1 MFELSEELTMVR
13 DAAREFAERELKPR
27 ATKHDRQ
34 EHLDAEVLKL
44 IGELGFW
51 GLTVSEEYGG
61 SGLGNLALSIVLE
74 ELNRGCGATG
84 VTVSVHNSLL
94 CSPLMKYG
102 NAEQKKRFLPKL
114 ASGEWIGAYCLT
126 EPGSGS
132 DAAALS
138 TRAVKDG
145 DHYVLDGDR
154 KSVV

>member
-34 EHLDAEVLKL
+34 EHLDPEVLKL

-61 SGLGNLALSIVLE
+61 SGMGNLALSIVLE

-94 CSPLMKYG
+94 CSPLMKFG
-102 NAEQKKRFLPKL
+102 NADQKQRFLP
-114 ASGEWIGAYCLT
+114 
-126 EPGSGS
+126 
-132 DAAALS
+132 
-138 TRAVKDG
+138 
-145 DHYVLDGDR
+145 
-154 KSVV
+154 

>member
-34 EHLDAEVLKL
+34 EHLDPEVLKL

-61 SGLGNLALSIVLE
+61 SGMGNLALSIVLE

-84 VTVSVHNSLL
+84 VGWRVS
-94 CSPLMKYG
+94 
-102 NAEQKKRFLPKL
+102 A
-114 ASGEWIGAYCLT
+114 GARSV
-126 EPGSGS
+126 GSGAWIS
-132 DAAALS
+132 TGGAISTGAGWAGCAGMAGAA
-138 TRAVKDG
+138 
-145 DHYVLDGDR
+145 
-154 KSVV
+154 